1 MNTLAVSMELAKKS
15 YVKSYVDKRIKYFDT
30 GGLGAGTYQYPEL
43 AGSLAVIFL
52 FRYDSNNLLHTV
64 LTPDSYRIEN
74 EFTITFDS
82 VNQIILNNLDGTLKL
97 HGMLA
102 FY

>member
-1 MNTLAVSMELAKKS
+1 MELAKKS
-15 YVKSYVDKRIKYFDT
+15 YVESYVNSRMIYIDT

-43 AGSLAVIFL
+43 AGSFAVIFL

-64 LTPDSYRIEN
+64 LAPDSYRIEN

-82 VNQIILNNLDGTLKL
+82 ANQIILNNLDGSLKL